1 MIKAVIYD
9 MDGLLIDS
17 EPYWR
22 KSMIKV
28 LATVGLHLTEEQCAS
43 TTGLRFDHV
52 LEYWFEKYPWT
63 HKSLIEVHE
72 EVLMEMENAILHEA
86 ELLPGVFE
94 SIEFFRQKGYKLAI
108 ASSSAMRLIR
118 ACVHRLNGE
127 HTFDAVIS
135 AEHEEYGKPHPA
147 VFIKAAKELNTH
159 PLDCL
164 VLEDSMMGVI
174 AAKAAR
180 MQCAAIPAHENFN
193 NPKFAIADWKL
204 HSLLEIDSVF
214 SPKVS

>member
-1 MIKAVIYD
+1 MIKAIIYD
-9 MDGLLIDS
+9 MDGLIIDS

-28 LATVGLHLTEEQCAS
+28 LASVGLHLTEEQCAA

-63 HKSLIEVHE
+63 HKSILDVHE
-72 EVLMEMENAILHEA
+72 EVLAEMEHAILHDA
-86 ELLPGVFE
+86 VLMPGVFE
-94 SIEFFRQKGYKLAI
+94 SIELFRSKGYKLAI

-127 HTFDAVIS
+127 NIFDTVIS

-147 VFIKAAKELNTH
+147 VFLKAASDLKVN

-180 MQCAAIPAHENFN
+180 MQCVAVPAPENFD
-193 NPKFAIADWKL
+193 NPKFVRAEWKL
-204 HSLLEIDSVF
+204 KSLLEIDSIF
-214 SPKVS
+214 SHLR

>member
-9 MDGLLIDS
+9 MDGLIIDS
-17 EPYWR
+17 EPFWR

-28 LATVGLHLTEEQCAS
+28 LATVGLHLTEEQCAT

-63 HKSLIEVHE
+63 HKSIIDVHE
-72 EVLMEMENAILHEA
+72 EVLAEMEQAILHEA
-86 ELLPGVFE
+86 ALLPGVFE
-94 SIEFFRQKGYKLAI
+94 SIELFRSKGYKLAI

-118 ACVHRLNGE
+118 ACVHRLKGE
-127 HTFDAVIS
+127 RIFDTVIS

-147 VFIKAAKELNTH
+147 VFLKAAKELGVY

-164 VLEDSMMGVI
+164 VLEDSMMGLL
-174 AAKAAR
+174 AAKSAR
-180 MQCAAIPAHENFN
+180 MQCVIVPAPENFD
-193 NPKFAIADWKL
+193 NPKFVIADWKL
-204 HSLLEIDSVF
+204 KSLLEINSIF
-214 SPKVS
+214 SSQ

>member
-1 MIKAVIYD
+1 
-9 MDGLLIDS
+9 MDGLIIDS

-28 LATVGLHLTEEQCAS
+28 LATVGLHLTEEQCAT

-63 HKSLIEVHE
+63 HKSIIDVHE
-72 EVLMEMENAILHEA
+72 EVLAEMEYAILHEA
-86 ELLPGVFE
+86 ALLPGVFE
-94 SIEFFRQKGYKLAI
+94 SIDLFRSKGYKLAI

-118 ACVHRLNGE
+118 ACVHCLKGE
-127 HTFDAVIS
+127 SIFDTVIS

-147 VFIKAAKELNTH
+147 VFLKAAKDLGVN

-164 VLEDSMMGVI
+164 VLEDSMMGLL
-174 AAKAAR
+174 AAKSAR
-180 MQCAAIPAHENFN
+180 MQCVLVPAPENFD

-204 HSLLEIDSVF
+204 KSLLEINSIF
-214 SPKVS
+214 SSQ

>member
-1 MIKAVIYD
+1 MMIRAVIYD
-9 MDGLLIDS
+9 MDGLIIDS

-52 LEYWFEKYPWT
+52 LEYWYEKYPWT
-63 HKSLIEVHE
+63 QKSIIEVHE
-72 EVLMEMENAILHEA
+72 EVLAEMEQAILHKA

-94 SIEFFRQKGYKLAI
+94 SIDLFRSKGYKLAI

-118 ACVHRLNGE
+118 ACVHRLRGDGL
-127 HTFDAVIS
+127 FDAVIS

-147 VFIKAAKELNTH
+147 VFLKAAADLKVN

-164 VLEDSMMGVI
+164 VLEDSLMGVI

-180 MQCAAIPAHENFN
+180 MQCVAVPAPESFD

-204 HSLLEIDSVF
+204 KSLLEIDSIL
-214 SPKVS
+214 SQ

>member
-9 MDGLLIDS
+9 MDGLIIDS

-28 LATVGLHLTEEQCAS
+28 LATVGLHLTEEQCE
-43 TTGLRFDHV
+43 TNTGLRFDHV

-63 HKSLIEVHE
+63 GKSILEVHE
-72 EVLMEMENAILHEA
+72 EVLAEMEHAILHEA
-86 ELLPGVFE
+86 ALLPGVFD
-94 SIEFFRQKGYKLAI
+94 SIEFFRSRGYKLAI
-108 ASSSAMRLIR
+108 ASSSAMRLIK

-127 HTFDAVIS
+127 NIFDTVIS

-147 VFIKAAKELNTH
+147 VFLKAAKELGVN

-164 VLEDSMMGVI
+164 VLEDSMMGLL

-180 MQCAAIPAHENFN
+180 MQCVIVPAPENYD
-193 NPKFAIADWKL
+193 NPKFVISDWKL
-204 HSLLEIDSVF
+204 HSLLEIDSIF
-214 SPKVS
+214 TKPI

>member
-1 MIKAVIYD
+1 MMIKAVIYD
-9 MDGLLIDS
+9 MDGLIIDS

-28 LATVGLHLTEEQCAS
+28 LGTVGLHLTEEQCAA

-52 LEYWFEKYPWT
+52 LEYWFEKFPWT
-63 HKSLIEVHE
+63 HKSIIDVHE
-72 EVLMEMENAILHEA
+72 EVLAEMEHAILHDA
-86 ELLPGVFE
+86 VLMPGVFE
-94 SIEFFRQKGYKLAI
+94 SIDLFKSKGYKLAI

-127 HTFDAVIS
+127 SIFDTVIS

-147 VFIKAAKELNTH
+147 VFLKAASDLKVN
-159 PLDCL
+159 PLECL

-180 MQCAAIPAHENFN
+180 MQCVAVPAPENFD
-193 NPKFAIADWKL
+193 NPKFVIAEWKL
-204 HSLLEIDSVF
+204 KSLLEIDSIF
-214 SPKVS
+214 SHQS

>member
-1 MIKAVIYD
+1 

-63 HKSLIEVHE
+63 HKSIIDVHE
-72 EVLMEMENAILHEA
+72 EVLAEMEHAILHEA

-94 SIEFFRQKGYKLAI
+94 SIELFRAKGYKLAI

-118 ACVHRLNGE
+118 ACVHRLKGE
-127 HTFDAVIS
+127 SIFDTVIS

-147 VFIKAAKELNTH
+147 VFIQAAKDLNVN

-180 MQCAAIPAHENFN
+180 MQCVAIPAPENFN
-193 NPKFAIADWKL
+193 NSKFAIADWKL

>member
-1 MIKAVIYD
+1 MIKSVIYD

-17 EPYWR
+17 EPFWR

-28 LATVGLHLTEEQCAS
+28 LATVGLNLTEEQCAS

-52 LEYWFEKYPWT
+52 LEYWFERYPWT

-72 EVLMEMENAILHEA
+72 EVLDEMENAILHEA
-86 ELLPGVFE
+86 KLLPGVFE
-94 SIEFFRQKGYKLAI
+94 SIEFFRSKGYHLAI
-108 ASSSAMRLIR
+108 ASSSAMRLIK

-127 HTFDAVIS
+127 DIFDLVVS

-147 VFIKAAKELNTH
+147 VFLEAAKRLKTH

-164 VLEDSMMGVI
+164 VLEDSLMGVV

-180 MQCAAIPAHENFN
+180 MQCIAIPAPENYD
-193 NPKFAIADWKL
+193 NPRFAIADWKL
-204 HSLLEIDSVF
+204 HSLNDVSSVF
-214 SPKVS
+214 

>member
-1 MIKAVIYD
+1 
-9 MDGLLIDS
+9 
-17 EPYWR
+17 
-22 KSMIKV
+22 MIKV
-28 LATVGLHLTEEQCAS
+28 LGTVGLHLTEEQCAA

-52 LEYWFEKYPWT
+52 LEYWFEKFPWT
-63 HKSLIEVHE
+63 HKSILDVHE
-72 EVLMEMENAILHEA
+72 EVLAEMEHAILNDA
-86 ELLPGVFE
+86 VLMPGVFE
-94 SIEFFRQKGYKLAI
+94 SIELFKSKGYKLAI

-127 HTFDAVIS
+127 GIFDTVIS

-147 VFIKAAKELNTH
+147 VFLKAASDLRVN

-180 MQCAAIPAHENFN
+180 MQCVAVPAPENFD
-193 NPKFAIADWKL
+193 NPKFAIAEWKL
-204 HSLLEIDSVF
+204 KSLL
-214 SPKVS
+214 

>member
-9 MDGLLIDS
+9 MDGLIIDS

-28 LATVGLHLTEEQCAS
+28 LASVGLDLTEEQCTT

-63 HKSLIEVHE
+63 HKSIIEVHE
-72 EVLMEMENAILHEA
+72 EVLAEMEHAILNEA
-86 ELLPGVFE
+86 ELLPGIFE
-94 SIEFFRQKGYKLAI
+94 SIAMFRAKGYKLAI
-108 ASSSAMRLIR
+108 ASSSAMRLIK
-118 ACVHRLNGE
+118 ACVHRLEGE
-127 HTFDAVIS
+127 NIFDTVIS

-147 VFIKAAKELNTH
+147 VFLKAAKDIHVN

-164 VLEDSMMGVI
+164 VLEDSLMGVI

-180 MQCAAIPAHENFN
+180 MQCVVVPAQENFN

-204 HSLLEIDSVF
+204 RSLLDIGSIFPAIE
-214 SPKVS
+214 K

>member
-9 MDGLLIDS
+9 MDGLIIDS

-28 LATVGLHLTEEQCAS
+28 LATVGLNLTEEQCAM

-63 HKSLIEVHE
+63 HKSLLDVHE
-72 EVLMEMENAILHEA
+72 EVLNEMEHAILHEA
-86 ELLPGVFE
+86 QLLPGVFE
-94 SIEFFRQKGYKLAI
+94 SIDLFRSKGYKLAI

-127 HTFDAVIS
+127 KIFDTVIS

-147 VFIKAAKELNTH
+147 VFLTAAKDLHVN

-164 VLEDSMMGVI
+164 VLEDSMMGLI

-180 MQCAAIPAHENFN
+180 MQCVLVPAPENFD
-193 NPKFAIADWKL
+193 NPKSAIADWKL
-204 HSLLEIDSVF
+204 HSLLEIDSIF
-214 SPKVS
+214 AKP

>member
-9 MDGLLIDS
+9 MDGLIIDS
-17 EPYWR
+17 EPFWR

-28 LATVGLHLTEEQCAS
+28 LATVGLNLTEEQCAS

-63 HKSLIEVHE
+63 HKSIIDVHE
-72 EVLMEMENAILHEA
+72 EVLAEMEQAILHQA
-86 ELLPGVFE
+86 KLMPGVFE
-94 SIEFFRQKGYKLAI
+94 SIELFRSKGYKLAI

-118 ACVHRLNGE
+118 ACVHRLKGE
-127 HTFDAVIS
+127 GIFDTVIS

-147 VFIKAAKELNTH
+147 VFLQAAKDLQIN

-180 MQCAAIPAHENFN
+180 MHCIAIPAPENFT

-204 HSLLEIDSVF
+204 NSLLEIDSIF
-214 SPKVS
+214 SQQGL

>member
-1 MIKAVIYD
+1 
-9 MDGLLIDS
+9 MDGLIIDS

-28 LATVGLHLTEEQCAS
+28 LATVGLNLTEEQCAM

-63 HKSLIEVHE
+63 VKSIVDIHE
-72 EVLMEMENAILHEA
+72 EVLTEMEHAILHEA
-86 ELLPGVFE
+86 ELLPGIFE
-94 SIEFFRQKGYKLAI
+94 SIELFRSKGYKLAI

-127 HTFDAVIS
+127 KIFDTVIS

-147 VFIKAAKELNTH
+147 VFLTAAKDLHVN

-164 VLEDSMMGVI
+164 VLEDSMMGLI

-180 MQCAAIPAHENFN
+180 MQCVLVPAPENFD
-193 NPKFAIADWKL
+193 NPKSAIADWKL
-204 HSLLEIDSVF
+204 HSLLEIDSIF
-214 SPKVS
+214 AKPL

>member
-9 MDGLLIDS
+9 MDGLIVDS

-22 KSMIKV
+22 KSMMKV
-28 LATVGLHLTEEQCAS
+28 LATVGLHLTEEQCAM

-52 LEYWFEKYPWT
+52 LEYWFEKYPWDS
-63 HKSLIEVHE
+63 KSIIEVHE
-72 EVLMEMENAILHEA
+72 EVLGEMGQAILHEA
-86 ELLPGVFE
+86 PLLPGVFE
-94 SIEFFRQKGYKLAI
+94 SIGLFQSKGYKLAI

-118 ACVHRLNGE
+118 ACVHRLKGE
-127 HTFDAVIS
+127 NIFEAIIS

-147 VFIKAAKELNTH
+147 VFLKTAKDLKVN

-164 VLEDSMMGVI
+164 VLEDSLMGVV

-180 MQCAAIPAHENFN
+180 MQCVAIPAPESFDNA
-193 NPKFAIADWKL
+193 KFAIADWKL
-204 HSLLEIDSVF
+204 KSLLEINSIF
-214 SPKVS
+214 SSQ

>member
-17 EPYWR
+17 EPFWR

-28 LATVGLHLTEEQCAS
+28 LASVGVNLTEEQCAM

-52 LEYWFEKYPWT
+52 LEYWFEHYPWT

-72 EVLMEMENAILHEA
+72 EVLDEMEHAILHEA
-86 ELLPGVFE
+86 PLLPGVFE
-94 SIEFFRQKGYKLAI
+94 SIELFRSKGYHLAI

-118 ACVHRLNGE
+118 ACVHRLHGE
-127 HTFDAVIS
+127 DIVDAVIS

-147 VFIKAAKELNTH
+147 VFLEAAKRLKVH

-180 MQCAAIPAHENFN
+180 MQCVAIPAPENFD

-204 HSLLEIDSVF
+204 HSLLEINQIFD
-214 SPKVS
+214 K

>member
-1 MIKAVIYD
+1 
-9 MDGLLIDS
+9 
-17 EPYWR
+17 
-22 KSMIKV
+22 MIKV
-28 LATVGLHLTEEQCAS
+28 LATVGLNLTEKQCAS

-52 LEYWFEKYPWT
+52 LEYWFERYPWT

-72 EVLMEMENAILHEA
+72 EVLDEMERAILHEA

-94 SIEFFRQKGYKLAI
+94 SIELFRSKGYHLAI
-108 ASSSAMRLIR
+108 ASSSAMRLIK

-127 HTFDAVIS
+127 NIFDLVVS

-147 VFIKAAKELNTH
+147 VFLEAAKRLKTH

-164 VLEDSMMGVI
+164 VLEDSLMGVV

-180 MQCAAIPAHENFN
+180 MECVAIPAPENFA

-204 HSLLEIDSVF
+204 HSLKDISKIFD
-214 SPKVS
+214 

>member
-1 MIKAVIYD
+1 
-9 MDGLLIDS
+9 MDGLIIDS

-28 LATVGLHLTEEQCAS
+28 LATVGLNLTEEQCAT

-63 HKSLIEVHE
+63 HKSIIDVHE
-72 EVLMEMENAILHEA
+72 EVLTEMEHAILHEA
-86 ELLPGVFE
+86 ALLHGVFE
-94 SIEFFRQKGYKLAI
+94 SIELFRSKGYKLAI

-127 HTFDAVIS
+127 NIFDTVIS

-147 VFIKAAKELNTH
+147 VFLKAAKDLGVN

-164 VLEDSMMGVI
+164 VLEDSMMGLI
-174 AAKAAR
+174 AAKSAR
-180 MQCAAIPAHENFN
+180 MQCVLVPAPENFD

-204 HSLLEIDSVF
+204 KSLLEIDSIF
-214 SPKVS
+214 SPIEK

>member
-1 MIKAVIYD
+1 
-9 MDGLLIDS
+9 MDGLIIDS

-28 LATVGLHLTEEQCAS
+28 LATVGLNLTEEQCAM

-63 HKSLIEVHE
+63 HKSLLEVHE
-72 EVLMEMENAILHEA
+72 EVLNEMEHAILHEA
-86 ELLPGVFE
+86 QLLPGVFE
-94 SIEFFRQKGYKLAI
+94 SIDLFRSKGYKLAI

-127 HTFDAVIS
+127 KIFDTVIS
-135 AEHEEYGKPHPA
+135 AEHEEYGKPHPS
-147 VFIKAAKELNTH
+147 VFLTAAKDLHVN

-164 VLEDSMMGVI
+164 VLEDSMMGLI

-180 MQCAAIPAHENFN
+180 MQCVLVPAPENFD
-193 NPKFAIADWKL
+193 NPKSAIADWKL
-204 HSLLEIDSVF
+204 HSLLEIDSIF
-214 SPKVS
+214 AKP

>member
-1 MIKAVIYD
+1 MSKAIIYD

-28 LATVGLHLTEEQCAS
+28 LATVGLHLTDEQCAM

-52 LEYWFEKYPWT
+52 LEYWFEKYPWDN
-63 HKSLIEVHE
+63 KSIVEVHE
-72 EVLMEMENAILHEA
+72 EILDEMEHAIANEA
-86 ELLPGVFE
+86 EILPGVFE
-94 SIEFFRQKGYKLAI
+94 SIELFHSRGYKLAL
-108 ASSSAMRLIR
+108 ASSSAMRLIK
-118 ACVHRLNGE
+118 ACVKRLKGE
-127 HTFDAVIS
+127 DIFESVIS

-147 VFIKAAKELNTH
+147 VFIKAAQELGVH
-159 PLDCL
+159 PLDCI
-164 VLEDSMMGVI
+164 VLEDSLMGVI

-180 MQCAAIPAHENFN
+180 MQCVAIPAAENYD

-204 HSLLEIDSVF
+204 RSLLDIATIL
-214 SPKVS
+214 PA

>member
-1 MIKAVIYD
+1 MPKAIIYD

-52 LEYWFEKYPWT
+52 LEYWFERYPWNSKT
-63 HKSLIEVHE
+63 IVEVHE
-72 EVLMEMENAILHEA
+72 EVLDEMEKAIMNEA
-86 ELLPGVFE
+86 EILPGVFE
-94 SIEFFRQKGYKLAI
+94 SIALFRAKGYKLAL
-108 ASSSAMRLIR
+108 ASSSAMRLIK
-118 ACVHRLNGE
+118 ACVKRLHAE
-127 HTFDAVIS
+127 EIFESVIS
-135 AEHEEYGKPHPA
+135 AEQEEYGKPHPA
-147 VFIKAAKELNTH
+147 VFIKAAQELKVH
-159 PLDCL
+159 PLDCI
-164 VLEDSMMGVI
+164 VLEDSLMGVI

-180 MQCAAIPAHENFN
+180 MQCVAIPAPENFD

-204 HSLLEIDSVF
+204 HSLQDISMILTI
-214 SPKVS
+214 

>member
-1 MIKAVIYD
+1 MIKSVIYD

-22 KSMIKV
+22 KSMMKV
-28 LATVGLHLTEEQCAS
+28 LATVGVNLTEEQCAM

-52 LEYWFEKYPWT
+52 LEYWFERYPWT
-63 HKSLIEVHE
+63 SKSVYEVHE
-72 EVLMEMENAILHEA
+72 EVLDEMEHAILHEA
-86 ELLPGVFE
+86 ALLPGVME
-94 SIEFFRQKGYKLAI
+94 SIELFRSKGLRLAI

-118 ACVHRLNGE
+118 ACVHRLKGDE
-127 HTFDAVIS
+127 FFDAVIS

-147 VFIKAAKELNTH
+147 VFIKAAKQLETH

-164 VLEDSMMGVI
+164 VLEDSLMGVI

-180 MQCAAIPAHENFN
+180 MQCVAIPAPENRN
-193 NPKFAIADWKL
+193 NPKFAIADWQL
-204 HSLLEIDSVF
+204 ASLWEINKIF
-214 SPKVS
+214 GTH

>member
-1 MIKAVIYD
+1 
-9 MDGLLIDS
+9 MDGLLVDS

-28 LATVGLHLTEEQCAS
+28 LATVGLHLTEEQCAA

-52 LEYWFEKYPWT
+52 LEYWFEKFPWT
-63 HKSLIEVHE
+63 HKSIIDVHE
-72 EVLMEMENAILHEA
+72 EVLAEMENAILHKA
-86 ELLPGVFE
+86 EILPGVFE
-94 SIEFFRQKGYKLAI
+94 SIDFFKSKGYKLAI

-118 ACVHRLNGE
+118 ACVQRLKGE
-127 HTFDAVIS
+127 NIFDAVIS

-147 VFIKAAKELNTH
+147 VFLKAAKELGQY

-164 VLEDSMMGVI
+164 VLEDSMMGVL

-180 MQCAAIPAHENFN
+180 MQCVAIPAPENFN
-193 NPKFAIADWKL
+193 NPQFIIADWKL
-204 HSLLEIDSVF
+204 HSLQEIKSIFLAD
-214 SPKVS
+214 

>member
-63 HKSLIEVHE
+63 HKSIIDVHE
-72 EVLMEMENAILHEA
+72 EVLAEMEHAILHEA

-94 SIEFFRQKGYKLAI
+94 SIELFRAKGYKLAI

-118 ACVHRLNGE
+118 ACVHRLKGE
-127 HTFDAVIS
+127 SIFDTVIS

-147 VFIKAAKELNTH
+147 VFIQAAKDLNIN

-180 MQCAAIPAHENFN
+180 MQCVAIPAPENFS

-214 SPKVS
+214 LPKVS

>member
-9 MDGLLIDS
+9 MDGLIIDS

-28 LATVGLHLTEEQCAS
+28 LATVGLHLTEEQCET

-63 HKSLIEVHE
+63 GKSILEVHE
-72 EVLMEMENAILHEA
+72 EVLEEMEHAILHEA
-86 ELLPGVFE
+86 ALLPGVFD
-94 SIEFFRQKGYKLAI
+94 SIEFFRSRGYKLAI
-108 ASSSAMRLIR
+108 ASSSAMRLIK

-127 HTFDAVIS
+127 NIFDTVIS

-147 VFIKAAKELNTH
+147 VFLKAAKELGVN

-164 VLEDSMMGVI
+164 VLEDSMMGLL

-180 MQCAAIPAHENFN
+180 MQCVIVPAQENYD
-193 NPKFAIADWKL
+193 NPKFVIADWKL
-204 HSLLEIDSVF
+204 HSLLEIDSIF
-214 SPKVS
+214 TKPI